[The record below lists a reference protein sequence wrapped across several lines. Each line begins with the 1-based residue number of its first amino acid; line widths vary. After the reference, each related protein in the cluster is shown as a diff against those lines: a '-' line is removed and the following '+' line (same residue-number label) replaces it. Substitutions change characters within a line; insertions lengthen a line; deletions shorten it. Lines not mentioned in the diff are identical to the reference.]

1 MEAWHKVR
9 YYWVT
14 DVRKVLL
21 IRCSL
26 RVSHHQ
32 SVARPDPAAQER
44 ERLLSTLQ
52 EEASIAKDK
61 VKQLSQV
68 STFLLCSANY
78 MMQLL
83 IVMLHIERT
92 LPFVYTKW
100 FTPCCLCASGASGWE
115 AKDKPGGGNDERAA
129 YSHGEGAGQHA
140 EQSTEQLPGTPDHAD
155 KSRGFFMFPHV
166 FLFLLPWRLCQVE
179 KTGI

>member
-1 MEAWHKVR
+1 MDDTHFPWFPTEAKLKELLSGLSSLTLSEAEAFSLVTVLQQKSPSAMEAWHKVS

-14 DVRKVLL
+14 CVNTVLL

-26 RVSHHQ
+26 HVSHHQ

-68 STFLLCSANY
+68 
-78 MMQLL
+78 
-83 IVMLHIERT
+83 
-92 LPFVYTKW
+92 
-100 FTPCCLCASGASGWE
+100 
-115 AKDKPGGGNDERAA
+115 
-129 YSHGEGAGQHA
+129 
-140 EQSTEQLPGTPDHAD
+140 
-155 KSRGFFMFPHV
+155 
-166 FLFLLPWRLCQVE
+166 
-179 KTGI
+179 

>member
-14 DVRKVLL
+14 DVKKVLL

-68 STFLLCSANY
+68 STFVLCSAGY
-78 MMQLL
+78 MMLL
-83 IVMLHIERT
+83 ELYFILSERSHLFIPNDSHHIASVRQELQIEKQKTNRVEAVMREQRATMEKELGSMQNKAQSNFQELQSMQMKVGAFLCFHM
-92 LPFVYTKW
+92 F
-100 FTPCCLCASGASGWE
+100 FFSCC
-115 AKDKPGGGNDERAA
+115 
-129 YSHGEGAGQHA
+129 Q
-140 EQSTEQLPGTPDHAD
+140 GTYV
-155 KSRGFFMFPHV
+155 R
-166 FLFLLPWRLCQVE
+166 
-179 KTGI
+179 